1 MDNCP
6 FVEELS
12 VKHGDCSCLCE
23 MTRGYIIYE
32 LTLLQYIYIYFNIFQ
47 YINTFHFMYIY
58 ILYGHRPKRFRYFFF
73 WKAMFH
79 SCCPHK
85 DTLRQDR
92 AAPGESMRPGGAQ
105 CAVSSGHRT
114 PFQHG
119 ADPPEFQGAK
129 GGGEGGFKGIYS
141 YWPLAW

>member
-6 FVEELS
+6 F
-12 VKHGDCSCLCE
+12 GDFPFLCE
-23 MTRGYIIYE
+23 MTRGYITYE
-32 LTLLQYIYIYFNIFQ
+32 LTLLQKYIYISTYFNTSIQ
-47 YINTFHFMYIY
+47 FMFLYIY
-58 ILYGHRPKRFRYFFF
+58 ILYGHRPKRFRYFF

-119 ADPPEFQGAK
+119 ADPPEFQGAFK
-129 GGGEGGFKGIYS
+129 GGGGVLQGAGVGR
-141 YWPLAW
+141 A

>member
-12 VKHGDCSCLCE
+12 VKHGDFPFL
-23 MTRGYIIYE
+23 IYE
-32 LTLLQYIYIYFNIFQ
+32 LTLLQYIYIYIFQ
-47 YINTFHFMYIY
+47 HVNTSIQFMFIYLY
-58 ILYGHRPKRFRYFFF
+58 ILYGHRPKRFRFFF

-92 AAPGESMRPGGAQ
+92 AAPGESMRPG
-105 CAVSSGHRT
+105 
-114 PFQHG
+114 
-119 ADPPEFQGAK
+119 
-129 GGGEGGFKGIYS
+129 
-141 YWPLAW
+141 